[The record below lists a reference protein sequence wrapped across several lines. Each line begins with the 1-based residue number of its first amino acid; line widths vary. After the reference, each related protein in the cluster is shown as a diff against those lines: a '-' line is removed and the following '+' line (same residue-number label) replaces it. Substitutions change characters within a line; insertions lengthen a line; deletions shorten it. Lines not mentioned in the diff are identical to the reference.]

1 MARQGG
7 EFGQSVFQ
15 HLALFEPNQK
25 HFPSGPVHKGPTG
38 FYKVRKSLSWKRHWT
53 FKARLILFLKKKG
66 ECEME
71 EKKVPLE
78 SEEGKGKRD
87 FLKMMGTGLGVAGV
101 GAMMGVQAFA
111 ADAEKKGK
119 YVIVITHGGNDPN
132 RAIFGLLMAQTV
144 ADKEWGKVYVWMTLD
159 GADLVNKKKTE
170 RIDSP
175 IYKKFGNAAEIMKKI
190 KDKGGWFGV
199 CPPCAEYF
207 GATGSDKYDWVDLA
221 GGDWLM
227 KNMQDAWVLWI

>member
-1 MARQGG
+1 MK
-7 EFGQSVFQ
+7 E
-15 HLALFEPNQK
+15 
-25 HFPSGPVHKGPTG
+25 HKE
-38 FYKVRKSLSWKRHWT
+38 L
-53 FKARLILFLKKKG
+53 
-66 ECEME
+66 
-71 EKKVPLE
+71 LE
-78 SEEGKGKRD
+78 SENGTSKRD
-87 FLKMMGTGLGVAGV
+87 FLKVMGAGLGIAGVSSMMGAQTL
-101 GAMMGVQAFA
+101 A
-111 ADAEKKGK
+111 ADIEKKGK

-144 ADKEWGKVYVWMTLD
+144 ADKDWGKVYVWMTLD
-159 GADLVNKKKTE
+159 GADLVNKKKPE
-170 RIDSP
+170 RIESP

-207 GATGSDKYDWVDLA
+207 GATGSDKYDWVELA

>member
-1 MARQGG
+1 MK
-7 EFGQSVFQ
+7 ETKE
-15 HLALFEPNQK
+15 L
-25 HFPSGPVHKGPTG
+25 
-38 FYKVRKSLSWKRHWT
+38 
-53 FKARLILFLKKKG
+53 
-66 ECEME
+66 
-71 EKKVPLE
+71 LE
-78 SEEGKGKRD
+78 SEEGTSKRD
-87 FLKMMGTGLGVAGV
+87 FLKVMGAGLGIAGV
-101 GAMMGVQAFA
+101 GSMMGAQALA
-111 ADAEKKGK
+111 ADIEKKGK

-144 ADKEWGKVYVWMTLD
+144 ADKNWGKVYVWMTFD

-170 RIDSP
+170 RIASP

-207 GATGSDKYDWVDLA
+207 GATGSDKHEWVELA